1 MTRCDQTRDHASMDL
16 ATRFSLQL
24 WLATAVLTDQPWSPI
39 VGGSTL
45 FPPLVSSPNLLVHS
59 GPLYRGHSEVPHLP
73 HLSLPS
79 FYDKK
84 QHNRRVTARRRPPYY
99 RRNYR
104 RRRRYFRDPKSRSR
118 LRYVRS
124 HYLPAEEE
132 LQGRARAARQED
144 EGRSFVRSFRNLF
157 GAPEHCLEKGRQYS
171 CTFAPVCWVTGGVA
185 TPGNTTDQHNNWDV
199 IVTALDQ
206 ATDIDNATL
215 MVSLYQVTVKLTLQ
229 YHGVRPSSTTTARP
243 GQARLGFTHFNFNC
257 SFSSISSL

>member
-1 MTRCDQTRDHASMDL
+1 MDL
-16 ATRFSLQL
+16 ASIFCLQVCL
-24 WLATAVLTDQPWSPI
+24 TTSVLTDQPWSPI
-39 VGGSTL
+39 VGGSAL

-59 GPLYRGHSEVPHLP
+59 PPLYSGHSEVSYLP
-73 HLSLPS
+73 LPS

-84 QHNRRVTARRRPPYY
+84 QHNRRVTPRRRQPYY

-185 TPGNTTDQHNNWDV
+185 TPGNTTDHHYNSDV
-199 IVTALDQ
+199 I
-206 ATDIDNATL
+206 L
-215 MVSLYQVTVKLTLQ
+215 M
-229 YHGVRPSSTTTARP
+229 
-243 GQARLGFTHFNFNC
+243 
-257 SFSSISSL
+257 